1 MRVRR
6 QRFRRACG
14 SAQTSPL
21 GTTWMASRRPET
33 AVHIRADIAPPDG
46 PVTSRDDDCAAHLP
60 LAASP
65 GKACPRL
72 GARWERRSAARCGQT
87 RSDPGRRVTGAMWP
101 GVRGVPPG
109 ADLLG
114 RDAQA
119 ARCGKPPWPPGR
131 RCCSLTSRRR
141 ARARSAGGGGR
152 HRGTGRRRHYR
163 AADYAIPAG
172 GGPGRPPSPRPP
184 ATAPRFLHR
193 GPPASAAH
201 PPQAMQS
208 RAGAESLL

>member
-1 MRVRR
+1 
-6 QRFRRACG
+6 
-14 SAQTSPL
+14 
-21 GTTWMASRRPET
+21 
-33 AVHIRADIAPPDG
+33 
-46 PVTSRDDDCAAHLP
+46 
-60 LAASP
+60 
-65 GKACPRL
+65 
-72 GARWERRSAARCGQT
+72 
-87 RSDPGRRVTGAMWP
+87 MWP

-193 GPPASAAH
+193 GTACIRGSPTTGNAKPRRCRITAVTYCSAKPYQTRRSAELIAAAAVMGRPWPEGCTPGRASIPAHGPALHRQPDQGGFRQAH
-201 PPQAMQS
+201 ATASPDGGVIDHQGGS
-208 RAGAESLL
+208 T